1 MESSSIF
8 NGEPSQK
15 STKGLWEDAFKP
27 FAQLKTGLRICSCSW
42 FVPPSASPIEFVHEA
57 ALPEFVDKAKLDE
70 VLHFGFGRSCI
81 RERLDL

>member
-1 MESSSIF
+1 MESSSTF

-15 STKGLWEDAFKP
+15 SRGGRFPNRSRSSKRSANLLMF
-27 FAQLKTGLRICSCSW
+27 LVCS
-42 FVPPSASPIEFVHEA
+42 PSASPIEFVHEA
-57 ALPEFVDKAKLDE
+57 ALPEFIDKAKLDE

>member
-15 STKGLWEDAFKP
+15 SKGRRVQTARA
-27 FAQLKTGLRICSCSW
+27 AQNGLPICSCSW
-42 FVPPSASPIEFVHEA
+42 FVPWSASPIEFVHEA
-57 ALPEFVDKAKLDE
+57 ALPEFIDKAKLDE

-81 RERLDL
+81 RECLDL

>member
-15 STKGLWEDAFKP
+15 RPTAMGGRVQTARAAQNGLP
-27 FAQLKTGLRICSCSW
+27 ICSCSW
-42 FVPPSASPIEFVHEA
+42 FVPSSASPIEFVHEA
-57 ALPEFVDKAKLDE
+57 ALPEFIDKAKLDE

-81 RERLDL
+81 RECLDL